1 MGDYSRHEA
10 AERAGVSIEELTQM
24 IELGMLG
31 ERDGDR
37 DGDRLTSGDIR
48 KIGLVRDLSAAG
60 LPMNALAAE
69 LKNGRL
75 SLGFMDNAAFDMFAA
90 LTDQT
95 FEDLSASTGIPLHLL
110 LVIREAIG
118 AAVPSPTDRVGDNEL
133 ALLPLIEGQLA
144 SGYSPTA
151 VERGLRTM
159 GDSLQRLTTA
169 DANDFRRFV
178 IEPVAKRPE
187 STGAEIGAAAAT
199 ATELIAGASD
209 RAMLAIYHGQQAH
222 AWTAGI
228 IEGWETDLA
237 QAGLYS
243 AMQRPPA
250 VCFLDI
256 TGYTRLTA
264 ERGDEAAAELA
275 HDLARLVQRTSVQH
289 GGRAVKWLGDGVMF
303 YFRDPGS
310 GVMAALDM
318 ADGVIAAGLPPAHVG
333 LHAGPVVM
341 QGGDYYGQTVNLAS
355 RIAGYARP
363 GEVVV
368 SQEVVDSAGEA
379 QLAFTDLGEIELKG
393 VGGTVHLHAA
403 RRAD

>member
-1 MGDYSRHEA
+1 MGDYSHKEA
-10 AERAGVSIEELTQM
+10 AERAGVSIEELAQM

-31 ERDGDR
+31 ERAD
-37 DGDRLTSGDIR
+37 DRLTSGDIR

-60 LPMNALAAE
+60 LPLEALAAE
-69 LKNGRL
+69 LKTGHIAL
-75 SLGFMDNAAFDMFAA
+75 DFLDNPAFDMFSA
-90 LTDQT
+90 LTNQT
-95 FEDLSASTGIPLHLL
+95 FEELSASTGIPLDLL

-118 AAVPSPTDRVGDNEL
+118 SAVPSPTDRVSDNEL
-133 ALLPLIEGQLA
+133 AVVPLIQGQLA

-151 VERGLRTM
+151 IERGLRTM

-178 IEPVAKRPE
+178 IEPAARRPGA
-187 STGAEIGAAAAT
+187 TGIDIGAAGAK

-228 IEGWETDLA
+228 IEGWERDLA
-237 QAGLYS
+237 HAGLYS
-243 AMQRPPA
+243 AMERPPA

-256 TGYTRLTA
+256 TGYTRLTT

-379 QLAFTDLGEIELKG
+379 GLAFTDLGEIELKG
-393 VGGTVHLHAA
+393 VAGTVHLHTA
-403 RRAD
+403 RRS